1 MKASDTFP
9 NVHRM
14 LQSIGNRLLEFDSDT
29 RTRLGR
35 LTGKS
40 VRLELTGVSIPLF
53 FQIEDAGIR
62 VLDAWEGPIHLTL
75 RGSPMAFARISMLS
89 RDAEIMESGV
99 QIEGDAA
106 LAQQFANLLKQV
118 DIDWEEWLS
127 QYLGDIAAHQVGN
140 GIRDLSH
147 WARATAATFEQNL
160 TEYLIEEAKVLAPA
174 HQVQAFIN
182 SVDLIRAD
190 VERLEQRVR
199 RLSEGA

>member
-99 QIEGDAA
+99 
-106 LAQQFANLLKQV
+106 
-118 DIDWEEWLS
+118 
-127 QYLGDIAAHQVGN
+127 
-140 GIRDLSH
+140 
-147 WARATAATFEQNL
+147 
-160 TEYLIEEAKVLAPA
+160 
-174 HQVQAFIN
+174 
-182 SVDLIRAD
+182 
-190 VERLEQRVR
+190 
-199 RLSEGA
+199 